1 MGIGSMDFGAPSPSF
16 STTPRKPKSRYPSK
30 WWGDSAT
37 TQFRLRESD
46 LIQFLVQPIYEA
58 IRPTAVVTLQV
69 EGEEQ

>member
-16 STTPRKPKSRYPSK
+16 DDSTQTKITVPIEVVGRHRDNAIPITRIRSYTIPR
-30 WWGDSAT
+30 SA
-37 TQFRLRESD
+37 D
-46 LIQFLVQPIYEA
+46 YEA